1 MNKPI
6 TRRELIKRG
15 GRFALA
21 ATVMGG
27 TSSILGPNSAY
38 GFGPNPKTVPNIIL
52 INADD
57 LGYGDLGCYGS
68 MSLKTPNIDS
78 LANGG
83 LRFTDFCAS
92 APVCSPSRYG
102 LLTGRYPMRGGFSR
116 ALFPTNRP
124 LKKEML
130 GDFYYGLGRV
140 GLLDILKEN
149 LVDGI
154 PVDDVTL
161 PDILKENGYKTGMVG
176 KWHLGDTPGYLPN
189 DNGFDFFFGVPY
201 SNDMSPFP
209 LYRNGE
215 MIEEEIEDQGTLTKR
230 YTKNALEFID
240 DSKESPFFLY
250 FAHTFPHIPLFASDD
265 FRGKSLGGLYGDTVE
280 ELDWSVGEILKRV
293 EELGLSNNTLVI
305 FTSDNG
311 PWYQGS
317 PGGLRGC
324 KGLSFEGGFR
334 VPMIAKWP
342 GVIRP
347 GGVTNTPATN
357 MDIFP
362 TILGIVGADAPAGRT
377 IDGMD
382 IMPVLKGKSDFN
394 HQPFFYYHGNK
405 IEAVRMGRWKYHRKH
420 SVYIWP
426 SNLQK
431 KGPWLFD
438 MDNDPFERYNV
449 SMRYPD
455 IASELEAAIVK
466 WEESFEPLT
475 P

>member
-1 MNKPI
+1 
-6 TRRELIKRG
+6 
-15 GRFALA
+15 
-21 ATVMGG
+21 
-27 TSSILGPNSAY
+27 
-38 GFGPNPKTVPNIIL
+38 
-52 INADD
+52 
-57 LGYGDLGCYGS
+57 
-68 MSLKTPNIDS
+68 
-78 LANGG
+78 
-83 LRFTDFCAS
+83 
-92 APVCSPSRYG
+92 
-102 LLTGRYPMRGGFSR
+102 
-116 ALFPTNRP
+116 
-124 LKKEML
+124 
-130 GDFYYGLGRV
+130 
-140 GLLDILKEN
+140 
-149 LVDGI
+149 
-154 PVDDVTL
+154 
-161 PDILKENGYKTGMVG
+161 
-176 KWHLGDTPGYLPN
+176 
-189 DNGFDFFFGVPY
+189 
-201 SNDMSPFP
+201 MSPFP
-209 LYRNGE
+209 LYKNGE
-215 MIEEEIEDQGTLTKR
+215 IIEEEIEDQGTLTKR

-240 DSKESPFFLY
+240 DSKDSPFFLY
-250 FAHTFPHIPLFASDD
+250 FAHTFPHIPLYASDN

-280 ELDWSVGEILKRV
+280 EVDWSVGEILKRV
-293 EELGLSNNTLVI
+293 EKLGLSNNTLVI

-347 GGVTNTPATN
+347 GGVTNTQANN

-362 TILGIVGADAPAGRT
+362 TILGIVGADLPAGRT

-382 IMPVLKGKSDFN
+382 IMPIFKGKRDFE

-438 MDNDPFERYNV
+438 MENDPFERYDV
-449 SMRYPD
+449 SMKYPD
-455 IASELEAAIVK
+455 IAGELEAAITK
-466 WEESFEPLT
+466 WEESFKPLT

>member
-1 MNKPI
+1 MDKKI

-15 GRFALA
+15 GRYALA

-27 TSSILGPNSAY
+27 TSSIINQNSAF
-38 GFGPNPKTVPNIIL
+38 GFEQNPKTLPNIIL
-52 INADD
+52 INVDD

-68 MSLKTPNIDS
+68 LSLKTPNIDS
-78 LANGG
+78 LAKNG

-116 ALFPTNRP
+116 ALFPTDRP
-124 LKKEML
+124 LKNEML
-130 GDFYYGLGRV
+130 GDFYYGLGRI

-161 PDILKENGYKTGMVG
+161 PDILRESGYKTGMVG

-209 LYRNGE
+209 LYRNCE
-215 MIEEEIEDQGTLTKR
+215 IIEEDIKDQGTLTKR

-240 DSKESPFFLY
+240 DSKGSPFFFY

-280 ELDWSVGEILKRV
+280 EVDWSVGEIIRKV
-293 EELGLSNNTLVI
+293 EELGLTDNTLII

-311 PWYQGS
+311 PWYEGS
-317 PGGLRGC
+317 QGGLRGC

-347 GGVTNTPATN
+347 GSVTETPATN
-357 MDIFP
+357 MDVFP
-362 TILGIVGADAPAGRT
+362 TILGIVGANLPAGRT

-382 IMPVLKGKSDFN
+382 IMPVLKGKKDFD
-394 HQPFFYYHGNK
+394 HKPFFYYHGNK
-405 IEAVRMGRWKYHRKH
+405 IEAVRMGKWKYHRKH

-438 MDNDPFERYNV
+438 MDTDHFERYDV
-449 SMRYPD
+449 SMKYPD
-455 IASELEAAIVK
+455 IAKELEATIAK
-466 WEESFEPLT
+466 WEESFLPLT